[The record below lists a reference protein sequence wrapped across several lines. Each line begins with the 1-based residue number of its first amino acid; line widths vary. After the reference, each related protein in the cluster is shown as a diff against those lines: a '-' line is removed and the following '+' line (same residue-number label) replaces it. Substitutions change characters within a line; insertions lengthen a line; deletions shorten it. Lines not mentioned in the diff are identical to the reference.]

1 MDNSCDLNHAMAYY
15 ALSMQS
21 KWLEK
26 EKNNGTEVKSTD
38 QGSND
43 REEGNREDE

>member
-1 MDNSCDLNHAMAYY
+1 MDNSYDLNHAMAYY

-26 EKNNGTEVKSTD
+26 EKDNGTEVKSTD

-43 REEGNREDE
+43 REEGNRQDE